1 MKKGSKIALVI
12 LGVVSVVCVAGI
24 WTKFNDTTKRL
35 DEVMGRARTEGD
47 EMIILLAGEW
57 SYEAIELRTAPML
70 GTKEEVVLKMEL
82 WRDKLGTLV
91 SSEGEITDSR
101 YDLGGASGSIIYADY
116 TAVCEFEKGS
126 ATIVLE
132 MSIEPGNRWLL
143 ERFTVTPSDESGR
156 QSSE

>member
-12 LGVVSVVCVAGI
+12 LGVLTVVCITGVWA
-24 WTKFNDTTKRL
+24 KYSETTKRL
-35 DEVMGRARTEGD
+35 AEVKAGAQLEGD
-47 EMIILLAGEW
+47 EVIILLASDW
-57 SYEAIELRTAPML
+57 NYEAIELRTAPNL
-70 GTKEEVVLKMEL
+70 GTKEEVVQKMEL

-91 SSEGEITDSR
+91 SSEGEVTDTR
-101 YDLGGASGSIIYADY
+101 YDLGGKSGSIIYSEY
-116 TAVCEFEKGS
+116 TAKCEFEKGS

-143 ERFTVTPSDESGR
+143 EGFTVTPSEQSDQ